1 MKKKLQIILSIIFLI
16 IGILLYFYLEIDR
29 ELVNLIL
36 LNVIVY
42 LLRTILLRILN
53 AAIKNRIIK
62 LVASLIINLV
72 WIGFVFVLLFY
83 ISPIFAL
90 SIITFL
96 IVAISLTFKD
106 LISNVAS
113 GAIILTS
120 RVFEPGDLIETNG
133 IQGIVE
139 EITLNYTKIR
149 EFDGVL
155 VYIPNSK
162 IFNASII
169 KFTHRKLKKIERK
182 RSDQISKGEI
192 KHKEYIDQVKYL
204 IKSEVKTTSYTK
216 DIEITAAI
224 NPITLNE
231 ELNKVFNKYE
241 SILGKRPTYNVN
253 YTTFDRCNITIRINS
268 NNPILI
274 LEYTDAFV
282 RDLLFQLN
290 YKEVF
295 EGWNDYKKNIKTN

>member
-1 MKKKLQIILSIIFLI
+1 MKKKIQIILSIIFLI
-16 IGILLYFYLEIDR
+16 IGILLYFYLKIDR
-29 ELVNLIL
+29 ELVNLVL

-62 LVASLIINLV
+62 LVASFIINLV

-83 ISPIFAL
+83 ISPLFAL

-96 IVAISLTFKD
+96 IVAISLTFRD

-120 RVFEPGDLIETNG
+120 RVFEPGDLIETND
-133 IQGIVE
+133 IQGIIE

-162 IFNASII
+162 IFNASVT
-169 KFTHRKLKKIERK
+169 KFTHRKLKKIGRK
-182 RSDQISKGEI
+182 RGDQISKDEI
-192 KHKEYIDQVKYL
+192 KHKEYIDQVKHL

-216 DIEITAAI
+216 DIEITAAV

-231 ELNKVFNKYE
+231 ELNKVFNKYK

-268 NNPILI
+268 NNPMLI

-290 YKEVF
+290 YNEVF

>member
-29 ELVNLIL
+29 ELVNLVL

-53 AAIKNRIIK
+53 AAIQNRIIK

-106 LISNVAS
+106 LISNIAS

-120 RVFEPGDLIETNG
+120 RVFEPDDLIETNG

-162 IFNASII
+162 IFNASVT

-182 RSDQISKGEI
+182 RGDQISKGEI
-192 KHKEYIDQVKYL
+192 KHKEYIDQVKRL

-216 DIEITAAI
+216 DIEITAAV

-231 ELNKVFNKYE
+231 ELNKVFDKYK
-241 SILGKRPTYNVN
+241 SILGKRATYNVN

-268 NNPILI
+268 NNPMLI

-290 YKEVF
+290 YNEIF
-295 EGWNDYKKNIKTN
+295 EGWNDYKKNIETN